1 MAKKSYIDSELKR
14 IEQTSKLRYMSVQEA
29 TRLAKKE
36 QDRRLDSMNE
46 FRAALKD
53 ANVSFITRT
62 EYSNL
67 HERMQEDIKG
77 LRESRAEAQGKASV
91 SSVYISYLIA
101 IIALLIALLK
111 FFI

>member
-1 MAKKSYIDSELKR
+1 MSKKSYIDSELRR

-29 TRLAKKE
+29 TRIAKKE
-36 QDRRLDSMNE
+36 QDRRLDGMNE

-62 EYSNL
+62 EYANL
-67 HERMQEDIKG
+67 NERMQEDIRG
-77 LRESRAEAQGKASV
+77 LRESRANIEGKASQ
-91 SSVYISYLIA
+91 SSVYITYLIA